1 MRFDINLKSK
11 YKVSAAYSGFI
22 FILAGII
29 MLFPIIVTI
38 FYPEEL
44 VYANG
49 FLIPSFISI
58 GLGNILWFTFRHRQ
72 SVVLTVMEGGIV
84 VLFSWVV
91 TCIISSLPFILI
103 LHLNFT
109 QAIFESVSGWTTTG
123 LTVINISEAPHC
135 ILLWRSIMQLAGGAG
150 LVIIMLSAIAGPAG
164 PGLSTAEGRGT
175 QLVPNVRRSARLV
188 ANIYIAYA
196 VVGIVAYVF
205 SGMSIFDAIN
215 HSFTAISTGG
225 FSTRV
230 ESIGYWNSSKIEC
243 VSIFLMFFG
252 NLNFLTAYL
261 LFTGKFRAVSRNG
274 EIRLFAFL
282 FVVSCLILLTLV
294 TLPLYQNL
302 EKSMR
307 VAVFESISALT
318 TTGFSTVSYNDW
330 NSTGF
335 LLLIVL
341 MLVGGGAFST
351 AGGIKQYRIYLLL
364 KSIKWRFQRAF
375 LPKTAITDN
384 SVWFGDTE
392 ESINDNHISQIS
404 SFAFLYL
411 MVYVVGA
418 GTLTAHG
425 YTLRDSLFEF
435 ASALGT
441 VGLSI
446 GITQA
451 SAQPSILWS
460 ETIAMFLGRLEF
472 FIVIIS
478 IVKIVRDFTAFI
490 RKK

>member
-1 MRFDINLKSK
+1 LF
-11 YKVSAAYSGFI
+11 YS
-22 FILAGII
+22 
-29 MLFPIIVTI
+29 
-38 FYPEEL
+38 
-44 VYANG
+44 
-49 FLIPSFISI
+49 
-58 GLGNILWFTFRHRQ
+58 LG
-72 SVVLTVMEGGIV
+72 
-84 VLFSWVV
+84 
-91 TCIISSLPFILI
+91 SSLVLYLPYLSLI
-103 LHLNFT
+103 WHLNFT

-123 LTVINISEAPHC
+123 LTVVNISEAPHC

-164 PGLSTAEGRGT
+164 PGLSAAEGRGT

-196 VVGIVAYVF
+196 VIGVVAYIF

-215 HSFTAISTGG
+215 HSFAAISTGG

-243 VSIFLMFFG
+243 VSLFLMFFG

-261 LFTGKFRAVSRNG
+261 LFTRKFRAVSRNG

-282 FVVSCLILLTLV
+282 FTVSLLTLLLLV

-302 EKSMR
+302 EKSIR
-307 VAVFESISALT
+307 IAVFESISALT
-318 TTGFSTVSYNDW
+318 TTGFSTVSYNNW

-335 LLLIVL
+335 LFLIVL
-341 MLVGGGAFST
+341 MLIGGGAFST

-364 KSIKWRFQRAF
+364 KSIQWRFQRAF

-384 SVWFGDTE
+384 SVWFGEME
-392 ESINDNHISQIS
+392 ETINDNYISQIS
-404 SFAFLYL
+404 SFVFLYL
-411 MVYVVGA
+411 AVYVIGVA
-418 GTLTAHG
+418 ILTAHG
-425 YTLRDSLFEF
+425 YNLRDSLFEF

-446 GITQA
+446 GVTQA
-451 SAQPSILWS
+451 STPKLVLWS

-472 FIVIIS
+472 FVVIIS
-478 IVKIVRDFTAFI
+478 IVKIFRDFIAFI
-490 RKK
+490 RR

>member
-11 YKVSAAYSGFI
+11 YQVIAAYSGFI

-29 MLFPIIVTI
+29 SLFPIIVTL
-38 FYPEEL
+38 FRPEEL
-44 VYANG
+44 VYAKD
-49 FLIPSFISI
+49 FLVSSLISI
-58 GLGNILWFTFRHRQ
+58 GFGSTLWVIFRKRQ
-72 SVVLTVMEGGIV
+72 SVDITVMEGGIV
-84 VLFSWVV
+84 VLFSWIV
-91 TCIISSLPFILI
+91 TCIISSLPFVFI

-123 LTVINISEAPHC
+123 LSVLNVSETPHC

-150 LVIIMLSAIAGPAG
+150 LVIIMLSTIAGPAG
-164 PGLSTAEGRGT
+164 PGLSAAEGRGT

-196 VVGIVAYVF
+196 VVGVVAYIL

-243 VSIFLMFFG
+243 ISIFLMFFG

-282 FVVSCLILLTLV
+282 LAVSSLILLLLV

-302 EKSMR
+302 EKGLR

-335 LLLIVL
+335 LFLIVL
-341 MLVGGGAFST
+341 MLIGGGAFST

-364 KSIKWRFQRAF
+364 KSIQWRFQRAF

-392 ESINDNHISQIS
+392 ETINDNHISQIS
-404 SFAFLYL
+404 SFVFLYL
-411 MVYVVGA
+411 IVYIVGVVI
-418 GTLTAHG
+418 LTAHG
-425 YTLRDSLFEF
+425 YSLRDSLFEF

-451 SAQPSILWS
+451 SSPPSILWS
-460 ETIAMFLGRLEF
+460 EIIAMFLGRLEF
-472 FIVIIS
+472 FIIIIS
-478 IVKIVRDFTAFI
+478 ILKIVRDFTAFI

>member
-11 YKVSAAYSGFI
+11 YQVIAAYSGFI

-29 MLFPIIVTI
+29 MLFPIIVTL
-38 FYPEEL
+38 FRPEEL
-44 VYANG
+44 VYAKD
-49 FLIPSFISI
+49 FLVSSLISI
-58 GLGNILWFTFRHRQ
+58 GFGSILWFTFRNRQ

-91 TCIISSLPFILI
+91 TCFISSLPFVFI

-123 LTVINISEAPHC
+123 LTVVNISESPNC

-196 VVGIVAYVF
+196 VVGVVAYVL

-230 ESIGYWNSSKIEC
+230 ESIGYWNSSKVEC
-243 VSIFLMFFG
+243 VSLFLMFFG

-261 LFTGKFRAVSRNG
+261 LFTRKFRAISRNG

-282 FVVSCLILLTLV
+282 FAVATTTLLFLV
-294 TLPLYQNL
+294 TLPLYQNFG
-302 EKSMR
+302 KSLR
-307 VAVFESISALT
+307 VAVFEGISALT
-318 TTGFSTVSYNDW
+318 TTGFSTVSYSNW
-330 NSTGF
+330 NGTGF
-335 LLLIVL
+335 LFLIVL
-341 MLVGGGAFST
+341 MLIGGGAFST
-351 AGGIKQYRIYLLL
+351 AGGIKQFRIYILS
-364 KSIKWRFQRAF
+364 KSIRWRFQRVF

-392 ESINDNHISQIS
+392 ETINDNHISQIS
-404 SFAFLYL
+404 SFVFLYL
-411 MVYVVGA
+411 VIYIVGV
-418 GTLTAHG
+418 GILTAHG
-425 YTLRDSLFEF
+425 YSLRDSLFEF

-446 GITQA
+446 GVTKA
-451 SAQPSILWS
+451 SAPPLVLWS

-472 FIVIIS
+472 FVVIIS
-478 IVKIVRDFTAFI
+478 IVKIFRDFIAFI
-490 RKK
+490 RR